1 MNSLLIWLWMP
12 AAFLLGSIPFGAL
25 IVRWRTG
32 KDVRTMGSGNIGATN
47 VLRTTGKLEAIL
59 TLALDILKGTLAVAL
74 ADWLSGGNDLWMS
87 AAALLVL
94 AGHAFSPWL
103 NFQGGKAVASFLGAF
118 VYLTPLPLISVL
130 LLFVAVVWK
139 SRYISLGSIAAAA
152 TFPFAVW
159 LILHPP
165 WPVSLS
171 ALLAGALIVWR
182 HRSNW
187 ERLRAGTES
196 RFVWNRKR

>member
-1 MNSLLIWLWMP
+1 MP

-59 TLALDILKGTLAVAL
+59 TLALDILKGTLAVAV
-74 ADWLSGGNDLWMS
+74 ADRLSGGNVAWMS
-87 AAALLVL
+87 VAALLVIF
-94 AGHAFSPWL
+94 GHAFSPWL
-103 NFQGGKAVASFLGAF
+103 GFRGGKAVASFIGAF
-118 VYLTPLPLISVL
+118 LYLTPLPLVSVVI
-130 LLFVAVVWK
+130 LFVAVVWY

-152 TFPFAVW
+152 SFPFAVW

-165 WPVSLS
+165 WPVTAA
-171 ALLAGALIVWR
+171 ALAAGVLVVTR
-182 HRSNW
+182 HQSNW
-187 ERLRAGTES
+187 QRLRAGTEN
-196 RFVWNRKR
+196 RFEWNKKR